1 MAGTKKTTARK
12 RLTGELSG
20 KKAKAPGKAA
30 AAAKSKRNGKT
41 RAKSGSRATASGEGD
56 ATNGT
61 LAEEPSAVSDLVA
74 PVPASDSDDEGA
86 GMYLHWEGRKGYRTH
101 MPAPRVLE
109 PVAKL
114 GIGNGDGNRV
124 IEGDNLQVMVS
135 LRSQFQ
141 SRIDVAYLDPPYNTG
156 KKDFAY
162 SDARFHDPNAEADD
176 KIYVTNEDGGR
187 HTKWLNYMGPRLW
200 LTWQLLDE
208 HGVCFVSINDVE
220 LFRLGMLMDEIFGE
234 QNRIGTLIWKQAV
247 SNNPTRIAVEHE
259 YILCYAKDI
268 TSVPERWQ
276 GISPAKE
283 WMLQKYQDLRGKSD
297 DPKRIEKE
305 FRKAIKEHKAEYRAA
320 QAAGSDDAIDLGRM
334 ERYRNVDARGPW
346 AKDWHLEKPYEG
358 GYFYDI
364 PHPKTGKPVKRP
376 PRGYRYPPESM
387 QRLLDND
394 LIVFGKDESEP
405 AQLRRYLKDASTAL
419 RSVITIPGRSGSDLL
434 NSLIPGASD
443 RYPHPK
449 PVELISALVGA
460 AGDLDSLVFD
470 PFAGSGTTGHA
481 VLRLNEKDGGF
492 RRFILIEEGEKDD
505 PYCRTLL
512 APRLAA
518 AIEKENLDA
527 GFAFEAMGRRVNRD
541 AILELEREAIAN
553 LIIQTDATGKGRGIT
568 RIDGRYVIG
577 WNSKQEAICLCWNG
591 RSKSSISRD
600 VLVDMFKEVEEFE
613 LRRPIRAYAATCQVG
628 ETDSFRFCQIP
639 DEILAALHIADEEAA
654 YEFDG
659 EVVERLE
666 AAVSG
671 SANE

>member
-1 MAGTKKTTARK
+1 VAGIEKRTKK
-12 RLTGELSG
+12 GLSG
-20 KKAKAPGKAA
+20 KNAGSSGNASNGAV
-30 AAAKSKRNGKT
+30 AKSKRTKKRDANAKHRGKAPRKAAST
-41 RAKSGSRATASGEGD
+41 RASSNRAPDGKGST
-56 ATNGT
+56 
-61 LAEEPSAVSDLVA
+61 VSELVA
-74 PVPASDSDDEGA
+74 PVPSSEGGGEGA

-109 PVAKL
+109 PLPEL
-114 GIGNGDGNRV
+114 GVGDGAGSRV

-141 SRIDVAYLDPPYNTG
+141 NRMDVAYLDPPYNTG

-162 SDARFHDPNAEADD
+162 SDARFHDPNADADD
-176 KIYVTNEDGGR
+176 KVYVTNEDGGR

-200 LTWQLLDE
+200 LTWQLLAE

-234 QNRIGTLIWKQAV
+234 QNRIGTLVWKQAV

-268 TSVPERWQ
+268 SSVPERWQ

-283 WMLQKYQDLRGKSD
+283 WMLQKYQELRAED
-297 DPKRIEKE
+297 ENPKHIEKA
-305 FRKAIKEHKAEYRAA
+305 FRKAIREQKAKYREAA
-320 QAAGSDDAIDLGRM
+320 AAGRDDVLDLGRM

-387 QRLLDND
+387 KRLLGND
-394 LIVFGKDESEP
+394 LIVFGKDETEP
-405 AQLRRYLKDASTAL
+405 AQLRRYLKDASTAM
-419 RSVITIPGRSGSDLL
+419 RSVITIPGRAGSDTL

-449 PVELISALVGA
+449 PVELITSLIGA
-460 AGDLDSLVFD
+460 AGDLDSLIFD

-481 VLRLNEKDGGF
+481 VLRLNERDGGV

-505 PYCRTLL
+505 RYCRTLL

-518 AIEKENLDA
+518 AIDKEDLDG
-527 GFAFEAMGRRVNRD
+527 GFDFETMGRRLNRD

-553 LIIQTDATGKGRGIT
+553 LIIQTDATGKGQGIT

-577 WNSKQEAICLCWNG
+577 RNSKQEAICLCWNG
-591 RSKSSISRD
+591 RSKSSISRE
-600 VLVDMFKEVEEFE
+600 VLVGMFEEVEECG
-613 LRRPIRAYAATCQVG
+613 LRRPIRAYAATCEVG

-639 DEILAALHIADEEAA
+639 DEILAALHIEDEEA
-654 YEFDG
+654 D
-659 EVVERLE
+659 EVDAEEVERLE

-671 SANE
+671 SADE